1 MTKLAKITKVL
12 STAIT
17 AVLLTVFICTVGVVT
32 VIENS
37 DTLFSDKSEAT
48 GLKNLV
54 VKTFNENFVNF
65 DRFLSL
71 YSTTQRLLGTSVYD
85 DAGYKYLIRDS
96 ENNFHFNTVR
106 NSAAP
111 YADAI
116 AELNGTLKQADIPFL
131 YLQAPVKEIGGYTKY
146 PLGIDYY
153 SDDNA
158 ADMIG
163 QLKER
168 GVDYLSLSE
177 KFAHEKVDPGTMFYR
192 TDHHWTTQTAFAA
205 FGYAVSYLNE
215 NYGLSLDTA
224 PCNQEKWLSETQPES
239 FLGSIGRRV
248 GQESTGLDDYTFLE
262 PDFETSYK
270 VYNPNNSKTV
280 PTWEGT
286 FRDVFVREHVLYSE
300 DVAANRYA
308 SYFEFDFSHL
318 IIYNQL
324 IDSGEHILII
334 KDSFALPFTAFLSTS
349 ASRIDMI
356 DLRGFEGSVTDY
368 ILEISPDMVIMLY
381 SGSSFSDVMYQFT
394 D

>member
-1 MTKLAKITKVL
+1 MIKLAKITKAL

-17 AVLLTVFICTVGVVT
+17 AVLLITFICTVGVMT

-37 DTLFSDKSEAT
+37 DTLFSEKSDET
-48 GLKNLV
+48 DIKTLV
-54 VKTFNENFVNF
+54 VDTFNENFVSF

-85 DAGYKYLIRDS
+85 DAGYKYVIRDS
-96 ENNFHFNTVR
+96 ENNFHLNTVR

-116 AELNGTLKQADIPFL
+116 AELSGTLAKADIPFL
-131 YLQAPVKEIGGYTKY
+131 YLQAPVKEMPHYTKY

-158 ADMIG
+158 ADMIE
-163 QLKER
+163 QLEKR
-168 GVDYLSLSE
+168 GVDHLSLSE
-177 KFAHEKVDPGTMFYR
+177 KFADEKVAPSTMFYR
-192 TDHHWTTQTAFAA
+192 TDHHWTTETAFTA

-215 NYGLSLDTA
+215 NYGLSLDA
-224 PCNQEKWLSETQPES
+224 ESCNPEKWISETQPKS

-262 PDFETSYK
+262 PSFETSYQ
-270 VYNPNNSKTV
+270 VYNPNNSKTH

-286 FRDVFVREHVLYSE
+286 FHDVFVREHVLHSE
-300 DVAANRYA
+300 NVEANRYA

-324 IDSGEHILII
+324 LDNDEHILII
-334 KDSFALPFTAFLSTS
+334 KDSFALPFTAFLSTT

-368 ILEISPDMVIMLY
+368 ILEISPDIVVMLY
-381 SGSSFSDVMYQFT
+381 SGSSFADIMYQFT